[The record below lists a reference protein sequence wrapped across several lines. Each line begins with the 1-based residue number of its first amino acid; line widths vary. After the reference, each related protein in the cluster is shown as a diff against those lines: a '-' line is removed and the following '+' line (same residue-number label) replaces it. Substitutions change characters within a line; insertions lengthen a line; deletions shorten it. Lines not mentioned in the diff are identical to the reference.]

1 MPAQGQISEALK
13 KRVAAAT
20 AAAAVQAAPNNTNM
34 GKTNGFAQRRHLEEY
49 VRDVKRLKVILVH
62 IYKINKRTMS
72 VSVLMAQQLDCQNC
86 STFYKSLSPSDFNL
100 AFYSC
105 YCPYFCS

>member
-1 MPAQGQISEALK
+1 MPAPGQISEALK
-13 KRVAAAT
+13 KRVAAAI

-62 IYKINKRTMS
+62 IYKINKKTMS
-72 VSVLMAQQLDCQNC
+72 VLVAQQLDCQNC
-86 STFYKSLSPSDFNL
+86 FMYYKSLSPSDFNL
-100 AFYSC
+100 AFYSGVT
-105 YCPYFCS
+105 FLNFV